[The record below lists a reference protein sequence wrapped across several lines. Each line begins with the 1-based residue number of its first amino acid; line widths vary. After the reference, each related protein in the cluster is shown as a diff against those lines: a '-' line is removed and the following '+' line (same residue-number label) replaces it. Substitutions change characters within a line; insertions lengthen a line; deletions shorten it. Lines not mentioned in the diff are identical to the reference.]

1 MKILLKGGDKVKMNK
16 KLLGFALA
24 FIFLAML
31 ATPLVCAKPA
41 TEKNNDKFE
50 YFDLI
55 ATGLPDENPDKS
67 WTTPPNADESENKT
81 EHSRG
86 GGWITWPS
94 PELTV
99 GDETFDWESAP
110 YSIDWT
116 TTVDSNALRFNNGT
130 AKHSILKLTDVV
142 TVYYEGVEIGTLV
155 LELKSS
161 IRAGAY
167 SGNIMGYGT
176 GALKGVHI
184 SAIDLGVVGF
194 DPTTTPMPTVL
205 FERVGTITG
214 WPEQITKD

>member
-1 MKILLKGGDKVKMNK
+1 MNK
-16 KLLGFALA
+16 KILGFALT
-24 FIFLAML
+24 FLFLAML
-31 ATPLVCAKPA
+31 TTPLISAKPA
-41 TEKNNDKFE
+41 TEKNNAKFE
-50 YFDLI
+50 YFDLLV
-55 ATGLPDENPDKS
+55 TGLPDENPDRL
-67 WTTPPNADESENKT
+67 WYTPPNVDPLENKT
-81 EHSRG
+81 QHSRG

-116 TTVDSNALRFNNGT
+116 TTTDGNVVRFSDGT
-130 AKHSILKLTDVV
+130 AKHNIIKLTDVV
-142 TVYYEGVEIGTLV
+142 TLYYEGNEIGTLV
-155 LELKSS
+155 LKLKSA
-161 IRAGAY
+161 IREGAY

-214 WPEQITKD
+214 WPAEITNMP

>member
-1 MKILLKGGDKVKMNK
+1 MEGGENMNK
-16 KLLGFALA
+16 KALVILTMLAFSLMLTPIALA
-24 FIFLAML
+24 
-31 ATPLVCAKPA
+31 KPGV
-41 TEKNNDKFE
+41 EKNNEKFE
-50 YFDLI
+50 YFDLL
-55 ATGLPDENPDKS
+55 ATGLPDGNNVRS
-67 WTTPPNADESENKT
+67 WYTPPNVDPLENKT

-99 GDETFDWESAP
+99 GDETFDWESTP
-110 YSIDWT
+110 YSINWT

-142 TVYYEGVEIGTLV
+142 TVYEEGAEIGTLV
-155 LELKSS
+155 LELKST

-176 GALKGVHI
+176 GAFKGVHI
-184 SAIDLGVVGF
+184 SAIDLGVVGY

-205 FERVGTITG
+205 FERNGTITG
-214 WPEQITKD
+214 WPEDITNP

>member
-1 MKILLKGGDKVKMNK
+1 VKKIILIAVVLMAAV
-16 KLLGFALA
+16 
-24 FIFLAML
+24 ML

-50 YFDLI
+50 YFDLLV
-55 ATGLPDENPDKS
+55 TGLPDENPDRL
-67 WTTPPNADESENKT
+67 WYTPPNADPLENKT
-81 EHSRG
+81 QHARG

-99 GDETFDWESAP
+99 GDETFDWDTTP

-116 TTVDSNALRFNNGT
+116 TTTDGNVLRFSDGT
-130 AKHSILKLTDVV
+130 VKHNIIKLTDVV
-142 TVYYEGVEIGTLV
+142 TLYYEGDEIGTLV
-155 LELKSS
+155 LELKSA
-161 IRAGAY
+161 IREGSY

-184 SAIDLGVVGF
+184 SAIDLGVVGY

-214 WPEQITKD
+214 WPEQITNPTP